1 MERKNNPILDIM
13 SILLILDLAEKT
25 AMMDTLRN
33 NLDTLA
39 KRDREHPDRVDI
51 TLTKSKEMLKF
62 GRVFGKWG
70 LLTTDGDWTDLENV
84 PLGIVEE
91 AADYVQQI
99 VNNQ

>member
-1 MERKNNPILDIM
+1 MERKNNPIFDIM
-13 SILLILDLAEKT
+13 AMLLIIDLAEKT

-39 KRDREHPDRVDI
+39 KRDPQHPDRVDI
-51 TLTKSKEMLKF
+51 NLTESNECYKF

-70 LLTTDGDWTDLENV
+70 LLTTDGNWTDLENI
-84 PLGIVEE
+84 PLSVVEE
-91 AADYVQQI
+91 VAEYVQQI

>member
-1 MERKNNPILDIM
+1 MERKNNPIFDIM
-13 SILLILDLAEKT
+13 AMLLIIDLAEKT

-39 KRDREHPDRVDI
+39 KRDPQHPDRVDI
-51 TLTKSKEMLKF
+51 NLTESNECYKF

-70 LLTTDGDWTDLENV
+70 LLTTDGNWTDLENI
-84 PLGIVEE
+84 PLSVVEE
-91 AADYVQQI
+91 VAEYAQQI

>member
-1 MERKNNPILDIM
+1 MERKNNPIFDIM
-13 SILLILDLAEKT
+13 AMFLLLDLAEKT

-39 KRDREHPDRVDI
+39 KRDPKHPDRVDI
-51 TLTKSKEMLKF
+51 TLTESKEMLKF

-84 PLGIVEE
+84 PLNIVEE
-91 AADYVQQI
+91 SAGYVQQI

>member
-1 MERKNNPILDIM
+1 MERKNNPLFDIM
-13 SILLILDLAEKT
+13 AMLLIIDLAEKT

-51 TLTKSKEMLKF
+51 NLTKSDECYKF

-70 LLTTDGDWTDLENV
+70 LLTNDGNWTDLENV
-84 PLGIVEE
+84 PLNIVEE
-91 AADYVQQI
+91 AAGYVQQI